1 MESAGKMLAHVWLG
15 AAALEIDFSVSLAP
29 VSAGVLLA
37 FEFSSGLQS
46 RGRSLTG
53 VPVQSGKPQRLPFM
67 IQD

>member
-1 MESAGKMLAHVWLG
+1 MLAHVWLG